1 MTILNLTQH
10 TATPEQVAAGVVDLE
25 GSYREFLIKTITFGE
40 MPARDEIIDAASI
53 LAYFA
58 EGWFHANELPI
69 GEDTVMIGGA
79 PWFMSALENALKD
92 KGIKV
97 LYAFSKRES
106 VEEMQEDGS
115 VKKSMVFRHLGFL
128 EA

>member
-1 MTILNLTQH
+1 MILNLTQH
-10 TATPEQVAAGVVDLE
+10 QATPEQVAAGVVDLE
-25 GSYREFLIKTITFGE
+25 GEDREFLIKKITFGE
-40 MPARDEIIDAASI
+40 MPTRDEIIDAAFM
-53 LAYFA
+53 LASFA
-58 EGWFHANELPI
+58 DGWFHANELPI

-79 PWFMSALENALKD
+79 PWFMSALEKALKETE
-92 KGIKV
+92 IKA

-106 VEEMQEDGS
+106 VEEIQEDGS

>member
-1 MTILNLTQH
+1 MIILNLTQH
-10 TATPEQVAAGVVDLE
+10 LATPEQVAAGVIDLD
-25 GSYREFLIKTITFGE
+25 GDDREFLLKTITFGE
-40 MPARDEIIDAASI
+40 MPTRDEINEAASM
-53 LAYFA
+53 LASFA
-58 EGWFHANELPI
+58 NGLFHANELPI

-79 PWFMSALENALKD
+79 PWFMSALEHALKE
-92 KGIKV
+92 KGIRV

-106 VEEMQEDGS
+106 VEEIQEDGS

>member
-1 MTILNLTQH
+1 MIILNLTQH
-10 TATPEQVAAGVVDLE
+10 LATPEQVAAGVVDLVGE
-25 GSYREFLIKTITFGE
+25 DREFLLKTITFGE
-40 MPARDEIIDAASI
+40 MPTRDEIIDAASI

-69 GEDTVMIGGA
+69 GEDVVMIGGA
-79 PWFMSALENALKD
+79 PWFMSSLETALKER
-92 KGIKV
+92 GIRV

-106 VEEMQEDGS
+106 IEEIQEDGS